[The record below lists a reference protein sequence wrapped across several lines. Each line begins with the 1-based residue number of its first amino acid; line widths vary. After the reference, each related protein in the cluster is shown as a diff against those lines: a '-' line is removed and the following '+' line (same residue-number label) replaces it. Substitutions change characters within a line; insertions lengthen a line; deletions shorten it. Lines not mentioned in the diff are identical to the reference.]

1 MNEKL
6 EKRLVSRLDKLH
18 ARVGND
24 LKANQR
30 STIKEIE
37 KSLGDI
43 SKLLVS
49 ESKEG
54 KISVSS
60 TNKIKRKLNEIERGI
75 RASYEESIEESIE
88 DYALR
93 AYDALDSTFPDEGI
107 SEDTFVSSV
116 INSIMNTK
124 QEDGLNLI
132 DRFRRN
138 ASVIRQ
144 ALETVIIYGILSR
157 KDIKDIM
164 KNVDEEFDRLHWTIN
179 RVVISETYNAYRMSV
194 MRTLKAL
201 GDDYV
206 ILFEEGTCG
215 RPDHHTH
222 DCYTLART
230 DRHGLG
236 DGVFTADDTDIVFPH
251 PSCTSSLTIKRKGE
265 LDA

>member
-1 MNEKL
+1 MSEKL

-24 LKANQR
+24 LTANQR
-30 STIKEIE
+30 RTVKDIE
-37 KSLGDI
+37 SSLSDI
-43 SKLLVS
+43 SKLLVKES
-49 ESKEG
+49 EEG

-60 TNKIKRKLNEIERGI
+60 TTKIKRKLNEIERKL
-75 RASYEESIEESIE
+75 RNDYEESIRDTVE
-88 DYALR
+88 DYVIR
-93 AYDALDSTFPDEGI
+93 AYDSLVSTFPDEEI
-107 SEDTFVSSV
+107 SEEAFVNSV
-116 INSIMNTK
+116 MSNILNTS

-144 ALETVIIYGILSR
+144 ALETALIYGILSR

-164 KNVDEEFDRLHWTIN
+164 KDVEDEFSRLDWTIK
-179 RVVISETYNAYRMSV
+179 RVVLSETYNAYRMSV
-194 MRTLKAL
+194 MRMLRTL
-201 GDDYV
+201 GNDFV
-206 ILFEEGTCG
+206 IEFTEGNCG

-222 DCYTLART
+222 DCYTIARE

-236 DGVFTADDTDIVFPH
+236 NGIFTADDLDIVFPH
-251 PSCTSSLTIKRKGE
+251 PSCTSKLTIRRKDD